1 MSSTFS
7 LETKRLR
14 LRPVTA
20 DDVADLVALHEDP
33 LVARFMG
40 VRDRGWYEW
49 RVEASAE
56 EWVQRGHGLTAIV
69 ARGDGRFLGR
79 TGFKYWPQFDETEL
93 GWVLRPE
100 ARGQGFA
107 TEAAGAVLRWGLER
121 FEPPYFTAMIRPD
134 NVASIAVAERLGM
147 HPIRRDELQG
157 DAVTIYATGP
167 AAPPSMP
174 VTA

>member
-20 DDVADLVALHEDP
+20 DDIDDLVALHDDP
-33 LVARFMG
+33 LVARYLG

-49 RVEASAE
+49 RIEASAE
-56 EWVQRGHGLTAIV
+56 EWKQRGHGFTAIV
-69 ARGDGRFLGR
+69 DPADGRFLGR
-79 TGFKYWPQFDETEL
+79 TGLKYWPQFDETEL

-100 ARGQGFA
+100 AHGKGYA
-107 TEAAGAVLRWGLER
+107 AEAAAAVLQWGFER
-121 FEPPYFTAMIRPD
+121 FDPPYLTAMIRPD

-147 HPIRRDELQG
+147 HPIRRDELLG
-157 DAVTIYATGP
+157 DPVAVYASGP
-167 AAPPSMP
+167 AAPPA
-174 VTA
+174 TRLTE

>member
-7 LETKRLR
+7 LETSRLR
-14 LRPVTA
+14 LRPVDA
-20 DDVADLVALHEDP
+20 GDVDEMVALHEDP

-40 VRDRGWYEW
+40 VRDRDWYEA

-56 EWVQRGHGLTAIV
+56 EWAQRGHGLTAV
-69 ARGDGRFLGR
+69 LARGDGRFLGR
-79 TGFKYWPQFDETEL
+79 TGFKYWPQFGETEL
-93 GWVLRPE
+93 GWVLRSE

-121 FEPPYFTAMIRPD
+121 FAPPYFTAMIRPD

-147 HPIRRDELQG
+147 QPIRRDELHG
-157 DAVTIYATGP
+157 DPVTIYASGP
-167 AAPPSMP
+167 AAPPP
-174 VTA
+174 VRLTA